1 MYCTLLEKVIMKQ
14 EDILKLK
21 ELTPEYLH
29 RRLVKIDQKIHGLR
43 LEAQQI
49 RMIIKSLK
57 KK

>member
-1 MYCTLLEKVIMKQ
+1 MKQ
-14 EDILKLK
+14 EEILKLR

-29 RRLVKIDQKIHGLR
+29 RRLVNIDKKIHKLR
-43 LEAQQI
+43 LEGQQI

>member
-1 MYCTLLEKVIMKQ
+1 MKQ

-29 RRLVKIDQKIHGLR
+29 RRLVKIDQKIHALR
-43 LEAQQI
+43 LEGQQI